1 MAIFTTADRD
11 AVKAAIVTAAVDGFA
26 SVTVQGQ
33 TTTLKPLAELQQL
46 LQVIQSDI
54 ASSQTLG
61 GIRVRQAVPGGCG

>member
-46 LQVIQSDI
+46 LQVIQSDL
-54 ASSQTLG
+54 AGGQSLG
-61 GIRVRQAVPGGCG
+61 GFRVRQAVPGGCG